1 MNAEEHKKFRAA
13 EDAREF
19 ERDKERRA
27 EALQK
32 MKAASDTFYGLA
44 VRTGCHAFIEFA
56 GLMNEFITLCHKAED
71 DGVNWLIANTHTNT
85 PIPIREH
92 NIDYLAEKLDCIYG
106 PSLEAA
112 GLRDYFARRFVG
124 THQGGSP

>member
-1 MNAEEHKKFRAA
+1 MTAEEYKKQRAA
-13 EDAREF
+13 EEF
-19 ERDKERRA
+19 ELDKERRA
-27 EALQK
+27 EALQR

-56 GLMNEFITLCHKAED
+56 GLMNEFITLCHKAEA
-71 DGVNWLIANTHTNT
+71 DGVNWLMANTHTNT

-112 GLRDYFARRFVG
+112 GLRNYFARRFVG
-124 THQGGSP
+124 THQGETP